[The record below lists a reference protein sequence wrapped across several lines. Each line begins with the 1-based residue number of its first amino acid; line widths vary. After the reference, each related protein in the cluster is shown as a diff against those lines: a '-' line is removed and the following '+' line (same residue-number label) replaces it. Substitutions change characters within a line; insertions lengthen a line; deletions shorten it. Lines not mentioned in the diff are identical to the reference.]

1 MFDKTPK
8 TIGIIDFD
16 SLIHVC
22 QISYN
27 DALSNLQ
34 ACNFAI
40 TSLCRKQS
48 HTLGRSVSSEA
59 YSPAWSRDF

>member
-1 MFDKTPK
+1 MFDETPK

-16 SLIHVC
+16 SLIPVC
-22 QISYN
+22 QISHN

-40 TSLCRKQS
+40 TSSCGKQS
-48 HTLGRSVSSEA
+48 HTLGRPVRSAA
-59 YSPAWSRDF
+59 YSPAWSSDF